1 MYGKKTW
8 SEFSLES
15 QLIKNLKALNCK
27 RPTVIQEQAVDAA
40 MRGMDVLGAAP
51 TGSGK
56 TLAFC
61 VPLVNWLMK
70 RLGEEEM
77 KQEMEQEMEQEEQE
91 KEEEEEMEEEEE
103 QEEEQQDDDD
113 QADNTTK
120 QWNIYSV
127 IISPTRELA
136 LQTSR
141 VLTRLCNKTP
151 IRFMLYFSYDS

>member
-77 KQEMEQEMEQEEQE
+77 EQEMEQEEQE
-91 KEEEEEMEEEEE
+91 KEEEEE

>member
-77 KQEMEQEMEQEEQE
+77 EQEMEQEKEQE

-141 VLTRLCNKTP
+141 VLTRLSNKTP
-151 IRFMLYFSYDS
+151 IRFMIYFSYDA

>member
-1 MYGKKTW
+1 M
-8 SEFSLES
+8 E
-15 QLIKNLKALNCK
+15 
-27 RPTVIQEQAVDAA
+27 
-40 MRGMDVLGAAP
+40 
-51 TGSGK
+51 
-56 TLAFC
+56 
-61 VPLVNWLMK
+61 
-70 RLGEEEM
+70 
-77 KQEMEQEMEQEEQE
+77 QEMEQEEQEMEQEEQE
-91 KEEEEEMEEEEE
+91 KEEEEEMEQEEQEEE